1 MAKYNCVFRTSY
13 FCVTDEKAYE
23 EFKNHIVVQDTV
35 DDIKF
40 WHKRGDCM
48 ESDDV
53 KFNTDRPIKH
63 AFGGYTQIRGYEDIE
78 NYDSKLP
85 YHFPDYNVFLSK
97 LSEIV
102 APGSAC
108 IITEVGNNGLRFIGA
123 KADIVTHKNYRRL
136 ELRHIVRDSL
146 FEEEKILYIDDDMW
160 F

>member
-23 EFKNHIVVQDTV
+23 EFKNHIDVRDSM

-40 WHKRGDCM
+40 WHKHGDFM

-53 KFNTDRPIKH
+53 KFDTDKPIKH
-63 AFGGYTQIRGYEDIE
+63 AFGGYTQIRGYEGIE

-85 YHFPDYNVFLSK
+85 YQFPDYNVFLSK
-97 LSEIV
+97 LSEII
-102 APGSAC
+102 APNSAC
-108 IITEVGNNGLRFIGA
+108 IITEIGNNALRFLGA
-123 KADIVTHKNYRRL
+123 KVDVVTHKNYRTFTL
-136 ELRHIVRDSL
+136 QDIVRDSVL
-146 FEEEKILYIDDDMW
+146 EKENILCNYDDMW

>member
-23 EFKNHIVVQDTV
+23 EFKNHIDVYGSM

-40 WHKRGDCM
+40 WHKHGDCM

-53 KFNTDRPIKH
+53 KFDTDKPINH
-63 AFGGYTQIRGYEDIE
+63 AFGGYTQIRGYEDIY
-78 NYDSKLP
+78 NYDSKLE
-85 YHFPDYNVFLSK
+85 YQFPDYNLFLSK

-102 APGSAC
+102 APNSAC
-108 IITEVGNNGLRFIGA
+108 IITEIGNNALRFLGA
-123 KADIVTHKNYRRL
+123 KVDVVTHKNYRTFTL
-136 ELRHIVRDSL
+136 QDIVRDSL
-146 FEEEKILYIDDDMW
+146 IKEENLVCNYDDMW